1 MSKKQIIDLKSITS
15 TQIEEELKRID
26 YKSKYSKILRS
37 TIYSL
42 ITIAAVAVLI
52 ATLIMPVLQV
62 SGSSM
67 MPLYKT
73 GDIVVSLKTKNLKS
87 GDVVAFYY
95 GNKILIKRVI
105 ATPGNWVTIDDDGN
119 VFVNGKKLEEDYVTK
134 KTLGESD
141 IKYPYQVPDGKW
153 FVLSDVREN
162 TIDSRNS
169 EVGCVSNDNLI
180 GKILFKVWPMK

>member
-73 GDIVVSLKTKNLKS
+73 GDIVVSLKTKNLKW
-87 GDVVAFYY
+87 F
-95 GNKILIKRVI
+95 
-105 ATPGNWVTIDDDGN
+105 
-119 VFVNGKKLEEDYVTK
+119 FVK
-134 KTLGESD
+134 
-141 IKYPYQVPDGKW
+141 
-153 FVLSDVREN
+153 
-162 TIDSRNS
+162 
-169 EVGCVSNDNLI
+169 
-180 GKILFKVWPMK
+180 